1 MQHKNPTP
9 HQQRSPL
16 RSAGAMAGGTA
27 HPSVAR
33 RHALLATLVWGSGIW
48 PLAAWATS
56 TTPQATAAP
65 NAAPHHLAYT
75 RVATAW
81 RQTLADGTHQHHV
94 GVLRLDWANRRVVAE
109 SSQAVRKRA
118 HGLLADPS
126 GGFLAVDSRPGDAMM
141 RFDAGGQLVQT
152 VSLADEQPRR
162 TLGGHIS
169 LSADGAWAYT
179 AETDVTTGQGW
190 LSVRDARTLK
200 REAAWPTGGLDP
212 HHHLLTPDGNLVIA
226 NGGIPRDAQGTKRD
240 LARMDPSLALMDTRS
255 GKLLNQWRLSD
266 PRLSL
271 RHMAWAQPLAGEAL
285 AQPLLGIGLQA
296 EHDEPS
302 ARRSAPVLAIWD
314 GERLTVPTRSDLA
327 GGYAGDIAAG
337 PGGSFVLSGQR
348 VGRNALWHPDDR
360 TSLMTLAELVGAC
373 ALATWLPTGG
383 GVGLLM
389 GAGLA
394 VARWHPQHGAVVL
407 PVPQGMVLD
416 NHWVVLS

>member
-1 MQHKNPTP
+1 MQHKKSAPHTP
-9 HQQRSPL
+9 PLSGSSP
-16 RSAGAMAGGTA
+16 GGGTA
-27 HPSVAR
+27 YALTGR
-33 RHALLATLVWGSGIW
+33 RQALLATLLWGSGMG
-48 PLAAWATS
+48 PLAAWAT
-56 TTPQATAAP
+56 ATAPQVAT
-65 NAAPHHLAYT
+65 AHRAVPHQLAHT

-81 RQTLADGTHQHHV
+81 RKTLPDGKHQDHV

-118 HGLLADPS
+118 HGLLADTS
-126 GGFLAVDSRPGDAMM
+126 GGFLAVDSRPGNTLM
-141 RFDAGGQLVQT
+141 RFDADGQLAQT
-152 VSLADEQPRR
+152 VSLADEEPRR

-179 AETDVTTGQGW
+179 AETDVATGQGW

-200 REAAWPTGGLDP
+200 RVAAWPTGGLDP
-212 HHHLLTPDGNLVIA
+212 HHHLLTTDGHLVIA
-226 NGGIPRDAQGTKRD
+226 NGGIPRDAKGNKRD
-240 LARMDPSLALMDTRS
+240 LDRMDPSLALMDTRS

-271 RHMAWAQPLAGEAL
+271 RHMAWAHPVAGEPM

-302 ARRSAPVLAIWD
+302 LRRSAPVLAVWD
-314 GERLTVPTRSDLA
+314 GERLTLPTRSDLA

-360 TSLMTLAELVGAC
+360 TGLMTLAELVETC
-373 ALATWLPTGG
+373 ALATWLPDGG
-383 GVGLLM
+383 GVGVLM

-416 NHWVVLS
+416 NHWIVLS